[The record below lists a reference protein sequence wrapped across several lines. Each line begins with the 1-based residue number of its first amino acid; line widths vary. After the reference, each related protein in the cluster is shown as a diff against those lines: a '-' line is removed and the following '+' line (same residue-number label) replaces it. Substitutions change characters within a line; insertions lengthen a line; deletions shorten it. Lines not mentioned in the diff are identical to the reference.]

1 MQKDVRKLRG
11 RAPWG
16 VTERSHCLSP
26 GWLSNCL
33 TLGYNVKHS
42 TTGRINVAGSLD
54 DVVEGLDD
62 VVEGLDDV
70 VEGLLNSI
78 FNCCSIYF
86 PPLSG

>member
-1 MQKDVRKLRG
+1 M
-11 RAPWG
+11 
-16 VTERSHCLSP
+16 
-26 GWLSNCL
+26 
-33 TLGYNVKHS
+33 KHS